1 MTLSEI
7 IRCEIYRDTGGR
19 FVYIGTTLT
28 RNTIVSV
35 LSERLFLLNLSG
47 TRLVLFKKKKKSRN
61 GFNTAFRQIQVH
73 SFIRT

>member
-47 TRLVLFKKKKKSRN
+47 TRLVLFKKKKKQKWVQYSL
-61 GFNTAFRQIQVH
+61 
-73 SFIRT
+73 